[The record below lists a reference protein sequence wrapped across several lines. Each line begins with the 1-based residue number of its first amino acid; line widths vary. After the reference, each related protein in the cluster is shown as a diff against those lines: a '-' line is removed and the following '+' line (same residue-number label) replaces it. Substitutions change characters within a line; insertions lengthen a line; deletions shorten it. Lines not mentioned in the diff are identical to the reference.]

1 MSQMDQWAIQNTE
14 VQNAVTKSLL
24 MQLTNLSSS
33 ASDMVGKTDI
43 FATDGAMKKCC
54 R

>member
-1 MSQMDQWAIQNTE
+1 
-14 VQNAVTKSLL
+14 

-43 FATDGAMKKCC
+43 FATDGAMKNVADN
-54 R
+54 